1 MAVSVLYAQ
10 MNVGLQH
17 YKDRPIL
24 DGTDTEYNIDIALTI
39 LTDFQR
45 AW

>member
-17 YKDRPIL
+17 YKDSPIL
-24 DGTDTEYNIDIALTI
+24 DGTEYNIDSALTI